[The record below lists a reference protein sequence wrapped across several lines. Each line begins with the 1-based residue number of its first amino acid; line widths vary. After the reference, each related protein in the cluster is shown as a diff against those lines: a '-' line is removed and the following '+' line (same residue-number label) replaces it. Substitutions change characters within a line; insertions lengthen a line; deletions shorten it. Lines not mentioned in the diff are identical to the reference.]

1 MPSGRLLVVAASLAA
16 AKEHPLVEEH
26 RLRREA
32 AALNLSRSC
41 PIPMQHGSCQ
51 VNAKHP
57 CAPLGKGCGR
67 PCGVFHVH
75 MRGTGGKF
83 YGENL
88 MNHLFRR
95 DVSFW
100 MLEGSSLAVPKAKE
114 RLAAMLPGSLRT
126 VILRHPIE
134 RILSRYWMEGR
145 WDLFKQASAE
155 SATPLERWIRFTKTR
170 NSGTRLWQM
179 PQEYYTKTLVGW
191 QGKPLCDAC
200 LNGLGHAQLERAQD
214 LVSAPGWFVLVS
226 EWLSAPPQV
235 EALARALCFAT
246 DGRGRG
252 VELDGELVPS
262 FKAKRAAGGHS
273 RERPRGWAPNA
284 STLEALWRD
293 NAHDLHLYE
302 WAARGVHSRLV
313 AEGTMGAGPLPL
325 LPPVSSARA
334 FHAWLVQCRDEPAS
348 AGCARGRI
356 FHALGD

>member
-1 MPSGRLLVVAASLAA
+1 MRRLLVVAASLAA

-226 EWLSAPPQV
+226 E
-235 EALARALCFAT
+235 
-246 DGRGRG
+246 
-252 VELDGELVPS
+252 
-262 FKAKRAAGGHS
+262 
-273 RERPRGWAPNA
+273 
-284 STLEALWRD
+284 
-293 NAHDLHLYE
+293 
-302 WAARGVHSRLV
+302 
-313 AEGTMGAGPLPL
+313 
-325 LPPVSSARA
+325 
-334 FHAWLVQCRDEPAS
+334 
-348 AGCARGRI
+348 
-356 FHALGD
+356 